1 MAPFNSVS
9 AQYILEN
16 LDNALEQQHVKVYF
30 QPVIRTVS
38 RQMCSMEALARW
50 EDPEYGLLPPAV
62 FIPVLEQHGLIHLLD
77 SHVIWQVCALYREAV
92 SRGDLM
98 KSLMRRF
105 VMGMPFLWG
114 ISRDRSRIRL

>member
-50 EDPEYGLLPPAV
+50 EDRNT
-62 FIPVLEQHGLIHLLD
+62 
-77 SHVIWQVCALYREAV
+77 VCSPRR
-92 SRGDLM
+92 SS
-98 KSLMRRF
+98 SLC
-105 VMGMPFLWG
+105 W
-114 ISRDRSRIRL
+114 SSTD